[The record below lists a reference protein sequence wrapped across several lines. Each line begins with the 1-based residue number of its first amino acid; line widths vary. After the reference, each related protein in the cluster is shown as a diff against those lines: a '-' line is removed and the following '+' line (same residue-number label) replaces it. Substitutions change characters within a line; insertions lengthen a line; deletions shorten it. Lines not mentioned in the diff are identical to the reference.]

1 MNQQA
6 LGKIVA
12 DLETLIHERAHT
24 EDLSSQTDAAEKTIK
39 RCMDIGKLQAAQE
52 ILKSLLRQ

>member
-12 DLETLIHERAHT
+12 DLEVLIHERAPT
-24 EDLSSQTDAAEKTIK
+24 EDLSNQTDTAEKTIE
-39 RCMDIGKLQAAQE
+39 RCMDIGKLRAAQE
-52 ILKSLLRQ
+52 ILKSLLR